1 MIAARTSCDWFLPLP
16 PSHHAFSCPN
26 NAWES
31 WGFVNY
37 LKQRRS
43 QLILACLLLAA
54 VLFSKFPGVD
64 IQISRL
70 FFDKGFPL
78 RDQWWQAWLREGMS
92 YFLWLSMASF
102 VAVYLLNRLSK
113 RRLGGVDG
121 KKVCYLFLVLIL
133 GAGLIV
139 NVILKDNF
147 GRARPRDIEEFGGS
161 RHFTPAFV
169 VSRECDANCS
179 FSSGEAAGAFFS
191 LALAMALGRRRAM
204 FAAGA
209 AFGIVVSLSRVASGA
224 HFFSDT
230 VVSFFVMLLVA
241 DVLYFYMFLP
251 KLEEA
256 ESAVPANLRGN
267 AVWVE
272 PD

>member
-1 MIAARTSCDWFLPLP
+1 ML
-16 PSHHAFSCPN
+16 
-26 NAWES
+26 
-31 WGFVNY
+31 G
-37 LKQRRS
+37 
-43 QLILACLLLAA
+43 LLLTAF
-54 VLFSKFPGVD
+54 LLSQFPGLD

-70 FFDKGFPL
+70 FYDNGFPL
-78 RDQWWQAWLREGMS
+78 KDQWWQSCLHQGMS
-92 YFLWLSMASF
+92 YFLWLSMGS
-102 VAVYLLNRLSK
+102 VVSVYLFNRLSK
-113 RRLGGVDG
+113 RNVGGLDG
-121 KKVCYLFLVLIL
+121 KKVGYLFLVLIL

-169 VSRECDANCS
+169 VSRQCDKNCS

-191 LALAMALGRRRAM
+191 LALAAALGRRRAM
-204 FAAGA
+204 FVAAAG
-209 AFGIVVSLSRVASGA
+209 FGIVISLARVASGA

-230 VVSFFVMLLVA
+230 VVSFFVMLILS
-241 DVLYFYMFLP
+241 DVLYHYMFLP
-251 KLEEA
+251 APEP
-256 ESAVPANLRGN
+256 VPSPIARPLAAK